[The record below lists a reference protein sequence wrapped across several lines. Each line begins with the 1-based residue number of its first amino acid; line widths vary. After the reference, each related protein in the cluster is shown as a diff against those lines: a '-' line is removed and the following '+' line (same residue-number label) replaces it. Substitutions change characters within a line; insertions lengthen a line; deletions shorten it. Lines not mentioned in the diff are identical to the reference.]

1 MTFARDAQVIGFQ
14 RQLQNRLQGVL
25 EVMPVAISWAAI
37 DSHSIVFVNRWFTE
51 LFGYVAG
58 DHASVMDW
66 IDDVYT
72 SQRQAQRAKEVW
84 LEMAQRRRGGTAS
97 IPQVEVDLRCK
108 DGSIKTTLFSGA
120 ILPELGGGLAMF
132 VDITER
138 KQQENATARLALE
151 DPLTGL
157 PNRRAFM
164 SELRTALARARRRQ
178 VIVALLMVD
187 LDGFKPLN
195 DTFGHDVGDR
205 VLRIVADRLNRAI
218 RANDH
223 VCRVG
228 GDEFGIIID
237 ACETPEVAEHV
248 ASRVIAEVSAPL
260 QIDTLDI
267 RLGASVGI
275 GYFPE
280 GAATEDLLMKQ
291 ADSALYRAKHS
302 GRGRWRK

>member
-14 RQLQNRLQGVL
+14 RQLQERLQGVL
-25 EVMPVAISWAAI
+25 EVMPVAISWATL
-37 DSHSIVFVNRWFTE
+37 DSHRIVFVNRWFTE
-51 LFGYVAG
+51 LFGYVAA
-58 DHASVMDW
+58 DHTSVVDW
-66 IDDVYT
+66 IERTYPN
-72 SQRQAQRAKEVW
+72 QRQAQRAREVW
-84 LEMAQRRRGGTAS
+84 QDMSRQRRSGMIGN
-97 IPQVEVDLRCK
+97 PQVEVDVRCK

-138 KQQENATARLALE
+138 KQQERASARLALE

-178 VIVALLMVD
+178 AIVALLMVD

-205 VLRIVADRLNRAI
+205 VLLIVAARLKHAI

-223 VCRVG
+223 VCRIG

-237 ACETPEVAEHV
+237 ACDTTAVAEQV
-248 ASRVIAEVSAPL
+248 ADRVVAE
-260 QIDTLDI
+260 I
-267 RLGASVGI
+267 RTSFSIEGNEIVIGASIGI
-275 GYFPE
+275 AYFPE
-280 GAATEDLLMKQ
+280 QAATEETLMKH
-291 ADSALYRAKHS
+291 ADGALYRAKHS
-302 GRGRWRK
+302 GRDRWSK